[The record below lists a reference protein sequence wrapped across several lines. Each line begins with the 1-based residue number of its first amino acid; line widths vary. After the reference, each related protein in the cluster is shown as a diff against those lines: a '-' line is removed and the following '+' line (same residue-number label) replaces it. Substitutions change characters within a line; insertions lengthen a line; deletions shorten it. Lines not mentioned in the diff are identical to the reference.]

1 MSEKEVFRNK
11 DALLDINDKPNFPHW
26 LVLSIQHLFTMF
38 GATVLV
44 PLLIGLN
51 PSIALFCSG
60 VGTIVYLLCT
70 KAKIPAYLGSSFAFI
85 MTMQV
90 LMKNYGYPAVG
101 QGAIAA
107 GLVYVIVSLIV
118 GKFGSSWVDKLLPP
132 VVVGPIIIVI
142 GLSLIHI

>member
-1 MSEKEVFRNK
+1 M
-11 DALLDINDKPNFPHW
+11 H
-26 LVLSIQHLFTMF
+26 
-38 GATVLV
+38 
-44 PLLIGLN
+44 
-51 PSIALFCSG
+51 
-60 VGTIVYLLCT
+60 

-101 QGAIAA
+101 QGPLQP

-142 GLSLIHI
+142 GLSLATTAANDAMLNNSNYDLKFFQCCDLYFTADDRLLTSSCAVFQV